1 MGIFK
6 YSLLAA
12 IAAAA
17 PAVAVAQDDG
27 ASPVLQDFRLD
38 PSRDPNR
45 PRAPVRAGPEIGT
58 VPDAVPLPSVNAPAV
73 TPPPAVAATPPPV
86 VAPTVR
92 SPPRATRPR
101 SVAEPETQ
109 AAPLPEAATATSPD
123 PATEAAQ
130 PQSNATDELS
140 IAPVAAPA
148 SVPETQAAATGI
160 LPWIIGGLVVLLFG
174 ALLLWRRRK
183 TAEEPVEE
191 PIVTP
196 APAVVERP
204 TPAPIDVAPPT
215 PVRSPTPAPVVT
227 RARGD
232 LPDAAPLTLTFT
244 PLQARTTMVGAQ
256 LAYRLT
262 LRNQGKAALDGLAIP
277 ALMINADAQQPQKLA
292 AFFDDPFAPEAHRVA
307 HLAPGAEVTVESE
320 LRLDQIVPIEVQ
332 GRALLIPLVAFK
344 VISLDGDELSR
355 ATFIVGQES
364 NPPRAKMAPL
374 RLDRGPRQF
383 RDIGSRP
390 AQEMIAA

>member
-6 YSLLAA
+6 FSLLAA

-17 PAVAVAQDDG
+17 PDAAVAQQDDG
-27 ASPVLQDFRLD
+27 LSPVLQDFRLD
-38 PSRDPNR
+38 PTRDPNR
-45 PRAPVRAGPEIGT
+45 QRAPVRAGPEIGT
-58 VPDAVPLPSVNAPAV
+58 VPDAVPLPSVNAPTV
-73 TPPPAVAATPPPV
+73 TPPPAVAATPPPA

-92 SPPRATRPR
+92 SVPRATRP
-101 SVAEPETQ
+101 SPAAEPETQ
-109 AAPLPEAATATSPD
+109 AAPVPEAATSPD
-123 PATEAAQ
+123 PATEATP
-130 PQSNATDELS
+130 PQSDPTDDMPS
-140 IAPVAAPA
+140 APVAAPA
-148 SVPETQAAATGI
+148 SVPETQTAATGI
-160 LPWIIGGLVVLLFG
+160 LPWIIGGLAVLLIG

-191 PIVTP
+191 LIVTP
-196 APAVVERP
+196 VPAVVEQP

-215 PVRSPTPAPVVT
+215 PVRSPTPPPVVT

-232 LPDAAPLTLTFT
+232 VPDAAPLTLTFT
-244 PLQARTTMVGAQ
+244 PLQARTTMIGAQ

-262 LRNQGKAALDGLAIP
+262 LRNQGKTALDGLAIP

-307 HLAPGAEVTVESE
+307 HLAPGADVTVEGE

-344 VISLDGDELSR
+344 IISLDGDELAR

-364 NPPRAKMAPL
+364 NPPRAKMAPF
-374 RLDRGPRQF
+374 RLDQGPRQF

-390 AQEMIAA
+390 APEMIAA